1 MSEEI
6 KETEKAEVE
15 FGGVKLSGS
24 KILLLLPVLSA
35 LGGALWGGFEFYK
48 DYMNMK
54 EQIQAYVAPDISG
67 VEKRASLAE
76 QKAIDSVDYTRDI
89 KSSLQNDILGA
100 EDKVD
105 RLDSKVGNAEEKL
118 KIMLDRADMRFE
130 AQRTRLQSENKGDMK
145 DLEDKINSVKTKLEA
160 ENRRDMKELED
171 RLNRKIQQALD
182 NPLSK

>member
-1 MSEEI
+1 MDIEI
-6 KETEKAEVE
+6 
-15 FGGVKLSGS
+15 GGIKFTGGKVFV
-24 KILLLLPVLSA
+24 VLSA
-35 LGGALWGGFEFYK
+35 LSTAAGIVWGGAFIYK

-118 KIMLDRADMRFE
+118 KINA
-130 AQRTRLQSENKGDMK
+130 
-145 DLEDKINSVKTKLEA
+145 
-160 ENRRDMKELED
+160 
-171 RLNRKIQQALD
+171 
-182 NPLSK
+182 

>member
-1 MSEEI
+1 MDIEI
-6 KETEKAEVE
+6 
-15 FGGVKLSGS
+15 GGIKFTGGKVFV
-24 KILLLLPVLSA
+24 VLSA
-35 LGGALWGGFEFYK
+35 LSTAAGIVWGGAFIYK

-182 NPLSK
+182 NPLSR